1 MHSKSSHHHQHHPH
15 QYSEKQEDVKWCC
28 CPLHSL
34 VTSISVLLISIYL
47 VSITVSTIIWVLHS
61 ETKDLTAGTVVEVE
75 INESFSRVYLDK
87 LNFES
92 LFLNC

>member
-75 INESFSRVYLDK
+75 INESFSRVYLDE

-92 LFLNC
+92 